1 MATATYVS
9 GNPVV
14 IDYTPSGAATA
25 GDVVI
30 QGLVPG
36 IVQTDLEANQLGSL
50 RVFGS
55 IERFTTAATFDVM
68 DMAFYNADSKTI
80 TDTVT
85 DVYIGRVA
93 AQPTATTVDVILNLG
108 TEALGS

>member
-14 IDYTPSGAATA
+14 IDYTPTSAATA

-30 QGLVPG
+30 QGLIPC
-36 IVQTDLEANQLGSL
+36 IVQTDIEADQLGSV

-55 IERFTTAATFDVM
+55 IERFTTAATFDVG
-68 DMAFYNADSKTI
+68 DMAFYNADTDTI
-80 TDTVT
+80 TATTT
-85 DVYIGRVA
+85 DYYIGRVA
-93 AQPTATTVDVILNLG
+93 KQPTATTVDVILNFG